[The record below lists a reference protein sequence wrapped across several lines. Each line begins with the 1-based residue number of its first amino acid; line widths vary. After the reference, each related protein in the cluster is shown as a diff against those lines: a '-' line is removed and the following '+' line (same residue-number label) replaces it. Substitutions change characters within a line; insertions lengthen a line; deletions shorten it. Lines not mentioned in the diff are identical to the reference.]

1 MNPENSKPIWK
12 QVDGTFNLKLNNVD
26 KINVSKLEKL
36 LEKVEAYCP
45 DYKKDFNK
53 NASKYFRQWFGSPN
67 EPLKEAAYCLLS
79 NWFLTECSASK
90 STRAFH
96 AINLWDAL
104 FCKRPKERLTVWKI
118 SGSKVVPKRFTE
130 WWIEQQKCQKD
141 C

>member
-1 MNPENSKPIWK
+1 MNPESSKLIWR
-12 QVDGTFNLKLNNVD
+12 QVDGTFDLKLNNAD

-36 LEKVEAYCP
+36 LEKVEAYYS

-53 NASKYFRQWFGSPN
+53 KASKYFRQWFDFPN

-96 AINLWDAL
+96 AINLWDTL
-104 FCKRPKERLTVWKI
+104 FCKRPKERLTDWTI

-130 WWIEQQKCQKD
+130 WWIEQQKCQED